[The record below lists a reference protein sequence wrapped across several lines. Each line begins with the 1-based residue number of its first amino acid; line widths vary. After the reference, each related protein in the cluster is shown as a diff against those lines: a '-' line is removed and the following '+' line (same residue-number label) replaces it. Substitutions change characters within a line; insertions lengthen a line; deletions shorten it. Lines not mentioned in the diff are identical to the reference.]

1 MNATL
6 KKILRYT
13 LFIGISAFFIYL
25 AFNETKP
32 AELIEKLA
40 VADLTW
46 VLAAIAAGFISCVSR
61 AIRWQIMAEPL
72 GYKTSLAT
80 TYHGIMVGYMVN
92 FAVPR
97 GGEVARAAVVSRAE
111 KIPLTTM
118 IGTIVAERLVDL
130 ICMGIVLLLAIGL
143 QFDVLKQVVDLL
155 PAGSDPEKG
164 GLSLIQIAGIVIA
177 ALGVLFFIF
186 RKKIAK
192 LAIYQKIVG
201 FIRGFAD
208 GIRSLTKIKKPFWF
222 IFHSIVIWVMYYL
235 MVFLCFYALP
245 QTSQLGISAGLTVL
259 VMSTV
264 AILLPA
270 PGGMGTFHFFVSL
283 SLTLYGITRED
294 GVVYATIAHA
304 SQMIMF
310 LVLGA
315 ISMILLLI
323 QQRKQLA
330 GETAAKNTAEINQQ

>member
-1 MNATL
+1 VNATL

-13 LFIGISAFFIYL
+13 VFIGISAFFIYL
-25 AFNETKP
+25 AFNKTKP
-32 AELIEKLA
+32 GELIEKIASGNLA
-40 VADLTW
+40 W
-46 VLAAIAAGFISCVSR
+46 VFAAIAAGFISCISR
-61 AIRWQIMAEPL
+61 AVRWQILAEPL

-92 FAVPR
+92 FAIPR

-111 KIPLTTM
+111 KIPMTTM
-118 IGTIVAERLVDL
+118 VGTIVAERLVDL
-130 ICMGIVLLLAIGL
+130 LCMGIVLLLAIGL
-143 QFDVLKQVVDLL
+143 QFDILKQVVDLL
-155 PAGSDPEKG
+155 PTSNPEKG
-164 GLSLIQIAGIVIA
+164 GLSIMQTAGIVVA
-177 ALGVLFFIF
+177 VLGILFFAF

-192 LAIYQKIVG
+192 LAFYQKVLG
-201 FIRGFAD
+201 FVKGFAN

-222 IFHSIVIWVMYYL
+222 IFHSVVIWVMYYL

-245 QTSQLGISAGLTVL
+245 QTSHLGISAGLTVL

-283 SLTLYGITRED
+283 SLTLYGITRDD

-315 ISMILLLI
+315 ISMVALLI